1 MFQLTSRKQL
11 REISKEDEDLE
22 NMAKIIED
30 LNEDKHIIGLYDK
43 EKMDEWMKKID
54 HDEAIKE
61 GLEQGLEQGSNSK
74 AIEIA
79 KKMLKENMKISDISR
94 LTGLDE
100 KTIQSL
106 K

>member
-1 MFQLTSRKQL
+1 
-11 REISKEDEDLE
+11 
-22 NMAKIIED
+22 
-30 LNEDKHIIGLYDK
+30 
-43 EKMDEWMKKID
+43 MDEKND

-61 GLEQGLEQGSNSK
+61 GLEQGSNSK

-100 KTIQSL
+100 KTIQKL
-106 K
+106 ENTED

>member
-22 NMAKIIED
+22 NMEKIIED

-43 EKMDEWMKKID
+43 EKMGEWMKEID

-61 GLEQGLEQGSNSK
+61 GLEQGSNSK

>member
-1 MFQLTSRKQL
+1 MTK
-11 REISKEDEDLE
+11 KKW
-22 NMAKIIED
+22 M
-30 LNEDKHIIGLYDK
+30 
-43 EKMDEWMKKID
+43 MKKID

-61 GLEQGLEQGSNSK
+61 GLEQGSNSK

>member
-1 MFQLTSRKQL
+1 
-11 REISKEDEDLE
+11 
-22 NMAKIIED
+22 
-30 LNEDKHIIGLYDK
+30 
-43 EKMDEWMKKID
+43 MDEKND

-61 GLEQGLEQGSNSK
+61 GLEQGSNSK

-79 KKMLKENMKISDISR
+79 KKMLKENKKISDISR